1 MRYFAVG
8 SAIQA
13 ADRILMSG
21 TLTQFTVR
29 ALDRLAVMFRRPIF
43 RGNIPEHLRT
53 GDAGEERAYFH
64 LRRLGY
70 VMVARKFRSPRTRGD
85 IDLIG
90 WEKDVLCFI
99 EVKTRTTRD
108 VKPPE
113 ASVDQEKREQISRVA
128 REYLRSLPE
137 IPKFRFDLLTIQLE
151 DQESPEVNLYKA
163 FMSVP

>member
-1 MRYFAVG
+1 MPG
-8 SAIQA
+8 S
-13 ADRILMSG
+13 
-21 TLTQFTVR
+21 LTQFAIRT
-29 ALDRLAVMFRRPIF
+29 LDRLAVVLRRPIS

-64 LRRLGY
+64 LRKLGY
-70 VMVARKFRSPRTRGD
+70 VMVARKFRSARTRGD

-90 WEKDVLCFI
+90 WEGDTLCFI

-113 ASVDQEKREQISRVA
+113 ASVDQEKREQIGRVA
-128 REYLRSLPE
+128 REYLRNLTE

-151 DQESPEVNLYKA
+151 DRTAPEFNLFRA
-163 FMSVP
+163 FMAIS